1 LNLGKVVK
9 KYRKQ
14 QDISQRE
21 LAERTDLSEVYIGYL
36 EQNRRVNPTLETLGR
51 VAVALN
57 TTVTVIMQEAEQL

>member
-1 LNLGKVVK
+1 MNLGKVVK